1 MASVADA
8 AAACAWATR
17 RNPLTAHLAP
27 WCPCSDFRMV
37 SFEDINL
44 DAAAN
49 TTAFDPW
56 GDGIPFAQKGRRDPW
71 GDQGGEREPQA
82 TALHSGRAPG
92 PLSTHPGAPPQQ
104 LGASPRPR

>member
-1 MASVADA
+1 
-8 AAACAWATR
+8 
-17 RNPLTAHLAP
+17 
-27 WCPCSDFRMV
+27 MV

-56 GDGIPFAQKGRRDPW
+56 GQAVVLAAKDPW
-71 GDQGGEREPQA
+71 GDQGGAREPQA